1 MNIRKIIKEEL
12 LKEVGGYDDMSV
24 MAQHAGVSMGILSSS
39 YQVLMD
45 TLAELANSLIKGEGS
60 DKFKMSKN
68 IVNDLN
74 DITQQVIEDTK
85 KTLKDFT
92 EDDVIS
98 HGKGFIRE
106 LNKLV
111 KRIRLVSGMVSTY
124 TKEEY
129 EEELKKLLIDFLP
142 KFKEYGD
149 TLIKTNQMFN
159 SRFPQNMGRGNAFF
173 N

>member
-24 MAQHAGVSMGILSSS
+24 MGQHAGASMDILSSS
-39 YQVLMD
+39 YQILMD
-45 TLAELANSLIKGEGS
+45 TLAELANSLVKGEGR

-68 IVNDLN
+68 IVDDLS
-74 DITQQVIEDTK
+74 DVTQKVIEDTK
-85 KTLKDFT
+85 NTLKDFT

-98 HGKGFIRE
+98 QGKGFIKE
-106 LNKLV
+106 LNKLI

-129 EEELKKLLIDFLP
+129 EEELKKLLVDFLP

-149 TLIKTNQMFN
+149 TLIKTNQMLK
-159 SRFPQNMGRGNAFF
+159 SRFSKNMGRGNTFF

>member
-24 MAQHAGVSMGILSSS
+24 MGQHAGTSMGTLSSS
-39 YQVLMD
+39 YQILMD
-45 TLAELANSLIKGEGS
+45 TLSELANSLIKGEGR

-68 IVNDLN
+68 IVDDLS
-74 DITQQVIEDTK
+74 DVTRKVIEDTK
-85 KTLKDFT
+85 NTLKDFT

-98 HGKGFIRE
+98 QGRGFIKE
-106 LNKLV
+106 LNKLI

-129 EEELKKLLIDFLP
+129 EEELKKLLVDFLP

-149 TLIKTNQMFN
+149 TLLKSSEMFK
-159 SRFPQNMGRGNAFF
+159 SRFSKNMGRGNTFF